1 MTLSVDVGRQT
12 AASLPPVVG
21 YPRRVLLVEDDASV
35 AQATARGLLTDG
47 WEVVQL
53 RSGEEALPAIESSH
67 FDLVILDIG
76 LPGMDG
82 FAVCRRLRS
91 LGGPA
96 VLMLTARDEVT
107 DRVKGLECGA
117 EDYLVKPFAV
127 AELLARANAVLRR
140 SRMRADQIL
149 RAGALCLDL
158 AARRA
163 YRGDDPL
170 VLTASEWSALEYLV
184 PRQDQLV
191 AREDLQNAIAPD
203 AAWASSNALE
213 AHVSR
218 LRAKL
223 RSTRLALRSVR
234 GFGYVLEVEREPTP
248 R

>member
-1 MTLSVDVGRQT
+1 MTLSVDVGRQA
-12 AASLPPVVG
+12 AASLPTIVG
-21 YPRRVLLVEDDASV
+21 YPRRVLLVEDDSSV

-67 FDLVILDIG
+67 FDLVVLDIG

-149 RAGALCLDL
+149 RAGALRMDL
-158 AARRA
+158 TARRA
-163 YRGDDPL
+163 YCGDDPL
-170 VLTASEWSALEYLV
+170 PLTASEWSAIEYLV

-203 AAWASSNALE
+203 AAWTSSNALE

-223 RSTRLALRSVR
+223 KGTRLALRSVR
-234 GFGYVLEVEREPTP
+234 GFGYVLEAERESTP